1 MKTYRSAT
9 LLLIAV
15 LAACAGNPAP
25 PAPAPFEPT
34 GAYDFS
40 TNVDGTLVSGTLTV
54 IDGTSGLRGTV
65 TTDVT
70 EPLSLSSVRVEE
82 RTVTG
87 TGSTP
92 DGTFSITMTV
102 AEDGTFTGGWSLGAM
117 SGSVTGRKRSG

>member
-1 MKTYRSAT
+1 MKTLLPAV
-9 LLLIAV
+9 LLLAG

-25 PAPAPFEPT
+25 PAPAPFDPL

-54 IDGTSGLRGTV
+54 TDGTSGLRGTV

-70 EPLSLSSVRVEE
+70 EPLRLSSVRVDE

-87 TGSTP
+87 SGSTP
-92 DGTFSITMTV
+92 DGPFSITMTV
-102 AEDGTFTGGWSLGAM
+102 AEDGTITGGWSLGAM